1 VSDVPDM
8 NEILRQAMAM
18 QEQLR
23 AAQHEASERVVVG
36 TAGGGLVRV
45 TLTGGGEPTG
55 VHIAPEAID
64 PDDPEILEDLVLA
77 ALRDAFHAL
86 QALQTATVG
95 NLDLSALGFGDVGLG
110 EVGFVDPTGPPEL
123 ERPDT
128 EA

>member
-18 QEQLR
+18 QEQLL
-23 AAQHEASERVVVG
+23 AAQQEANERVVVG
-36 TAGGGLVRV
+36 SAGGGLVRI
-45 TLTGGGEPTG
+45 TLTGSGEPTG

-77 ALRDAFHAL
+77 ALRDALHAL
-86 QALQTATVG
+86 HDLQASAVG
-95 NLDLSALGFGDVGLG
+95 NLDLSALGFGDVGPY
-110 EVGFVDPTGPPEL
+110 DPTGPPEL